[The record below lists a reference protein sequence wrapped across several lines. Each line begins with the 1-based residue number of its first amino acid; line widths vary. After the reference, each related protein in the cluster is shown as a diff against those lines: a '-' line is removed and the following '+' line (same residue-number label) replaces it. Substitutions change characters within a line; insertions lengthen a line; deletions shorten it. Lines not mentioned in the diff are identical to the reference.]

1 MSKHR
6 KKVKPVFI
14 NGEEMP
20 DRELRRVTQSFNRPK
35 RNFWKET
42 PFGRTLSLRNKT
54 GKTIATV
61 ALGALATFTPI
72 NLTYLI
78 QPTMEDLSL
87 LQTIITI
94 LGFIISF
101 AAGYFKLS
109 PNLKGKLD
117 VVVEYLSG
125 ELVRVT
131 DAKSDQGSKITRS
144 EIVGIVKGVIEKVFK

>member
-6 KKVKPVFI
+6 KKIKPVFI
-14 NGEEMP
+14 SDNEIQ
-20 DRELRRVTQSFNRPK
+20 DIELRKVTQSFKRPK
-35 RNFWKET
+35 RNFWKDT

-117 VVVEYLSG
+117 VAVEYLSD
-125 ELVRVT
+125 ELVKVT

>member
-1 MSKHR
+1 
-6 KKVKPVFI
+6 
-14 NGEEMP
+14 
-20 DRELRRVTQSFNRPK
+20 
-35 RNFWKET
+35 
-42 PFGRTLSLRNKT
+42 
-54 GKTIATV
+54 
-61 ALGALATFTPI
+61 
-72 NLTYLI
+72 
-78 QPTMEDLSL
+78 MENLSL

-117 VVVEYLSG
+117 VAVEYLSD